1 MKKLSLILL
10 VVLLAGMT
18 IGVGAQDLHLGT
30 SIRSLDNPYHAQWK
44 IGAEMY
50 AETLGLEENHETLLC
65 EGSDENQLDDIRSLI
80 SSSDGNVVLNIDP
93 NTAPNVQ
100 PILELL
106 EDEEIYF
113 VTNWNKPDELKPTDY
128 EYWVAHIGYD
138 NENSGYQNA
147 KVLFDSI
154 GGAGKVIAIEGMQAN
169 TANEQRVDGL
179 NKALEEYT
187 DIELVESR
195 PADWSRSEAYNVTQ
209 NLLLAYPDV
218 KGIWAANDAMALGVV
233 EALNEQGLAGEIPVT
248 GTDGIS
254 EVFDAIKDG
263 EMVSTAVNNP
273 HWQGGIGLAIAYAAQ
288 KGELDPNSLS
298 EEKANWV
305 YNAAIVTQDNVDE
318 YVENYVENVPE
329 YDFSQF
335 WVEDPAVKE

>member
-1 MKKLSLILL
+1 MKKLSFMLVLIL
-10 VVLLAGMT
+10 VLSMT
-18 IGVGAQDLHLGT
+18 IGVSAQDLYLGT

-44 IGAEMY
+44 EGAEMY
-50 AETLGLEENHETLLC
+50 AESVGLLDNHRTLLC
-65 EGSDENQLDDIRSLI
+65 EGSDEVQVDDIRSLI
-80 SSSDGNVVLNIDP
+80 ASSDGNVVLNIDP

-106 EDEEIYF
+106 EEEEIYF
-113 VTNWNKPDELKPTDY
+113 VTNWNKPEELNPTDY
-128 EYWVAHIGYD
+128 KYWVSHIGYD
-138 NENSGYQNA
+138 NVNSGYQNA
-147 KVLFDSI
+147 KILFDSI
-154 GGAGKVIAIEGMQAN
+154 GGEGKIIAIEGMLAN

-179 NKALEEYT
+179 NKALEEYP

-218 KGIWAANDAMALGVV
+218 KGIWAANDAMALGVI
-233 EALNEQGLAGEIPVT
+233 EALREQGLAGEIPVT

-254 EVFDAIKDG
+254 EAFDAIREG
-263 EMVSTAVNNP
+263 EMVSTAVNNA
-273 HWQGGIGLAIAYAAQ
+273 HWQGGIGLAIAHAAE
-288 KGELDPNSLS
+288 KGEIDPTTLS

-318 YVENYVENVPE
+318 YVENFVENVPE
-329 YDFSQF
+329 YDYTQL
-335 WVEDPAVKE
+335 WVEDPAVK